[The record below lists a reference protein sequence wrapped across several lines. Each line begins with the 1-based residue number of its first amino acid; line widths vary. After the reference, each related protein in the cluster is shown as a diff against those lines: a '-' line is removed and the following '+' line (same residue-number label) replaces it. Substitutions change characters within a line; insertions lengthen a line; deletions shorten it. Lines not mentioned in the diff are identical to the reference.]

1 MTGRRVIQ
9 DRKGIKK
16 SENLLEISK
25 KIFIVFHHI
34 ELHVK

>member
-1 MTGRRVIQ
+1 MRRRVIQ

-16 SENLLEISK
+16 CENPLEIPR